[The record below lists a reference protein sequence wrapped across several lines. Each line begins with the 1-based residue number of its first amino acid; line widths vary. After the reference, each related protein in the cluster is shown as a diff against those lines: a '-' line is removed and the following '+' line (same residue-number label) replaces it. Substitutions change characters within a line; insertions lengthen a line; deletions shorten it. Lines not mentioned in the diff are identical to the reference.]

1 MTEYKQTESVTQIS
15 DNFVRMRDEVKRL
28 IVGNDELIEMIVIAI
43 LSEGH
48 ILIEGVPGTAK
59 TTLAKACAILSG
71 CKFNRFQCSVD
82 SQPADIIGIQ
92 FWNADTKEF
101 EFKEGPIFTNFLLID
116 EINRLSPKTQ
126 SAFIEALSEKQ
137 VTIDSKREDLPNPFF
152 TIATQNPMEFEGT
165 FPLIEAQKDRFMFS
179 VFATHLSGEDELEVV
194 RREQEGKLN
203 WKKFSDTLSTF
214 MTQEAII
221 ADIER
226 VKQIH
231 AGQDILSY
239 IRDIVMATREHAD
252 IALGSSS
259 RGSIALLRGS
269 RAKAALEQRDYVIPD
284 DVKAIALKALQHRI
298 ILKREAEISGTNS
311 SAVIQQILDAVEV
324 P

>member
-28 IVGNDELIEMIVIAI
+28 IVGNDELIEMIVVAI

-92 FWNADTKEF
+92 FWNADKKEF

-137 VTIDSKREDLPNPFF
+137 VTMDSSRKELPHPFF

-179 VFATHLSGEDELEVV
+179 VFATHLSGDDELEIV
-194 RREQEGKLN
+194 RREQKGTLN
-203 WKKFSDTLSTF
+203 WKKFSDTLPKIFTP
-214 MTQEAII
+214 EAII

-231 AGQDILSY
+231 AGEDILSY
-239 IRDIVMATREHAD
+239 IRDIIMATREHAD

-259 RGSIALLRGS
+259 RGTIALLRGS
-269 RAKAALEQRDYVIPD
+269 RAKAALGQRDYVIPD
-284 DVKAIALKALQHRI
+284 DVKAVALKALQHRI

-311 SAVIQQILDAVEV
+311 SAVIQLILDTIEV